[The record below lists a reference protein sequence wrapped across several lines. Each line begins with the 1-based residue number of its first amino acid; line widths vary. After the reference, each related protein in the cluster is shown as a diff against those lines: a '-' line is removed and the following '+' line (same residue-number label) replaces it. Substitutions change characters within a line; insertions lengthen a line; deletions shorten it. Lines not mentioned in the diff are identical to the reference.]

1 MMHLL
6 FWILNSEF
14 WIHYFPHGFAIT
26 FPSRRRC
33 SRNCHQ
39 FERAPGTGCLLTVKH
54 GGKLTTF
61 DRSIPASGVIG
72 GEHALEIVTPV
83 S

>member
-1 MMHLL
+1 
-6 FWILNSEF
+6 
-14 WIHYFPHGFAIT
+14 
-26 FPSRRRC
+26 
-33 SRNCHQ
+33 
-39 FERAPGTGCLLTVKH
+39 LLTVKH

-61 DRSIPASGVIG
+61 DCSIQTSGVIG